1 MTHDTTRHDT
11 MQHASDKSGSWAERS
26 LAVVVNELIDL
37 AFPSKYPGG
46 LTRIHH
52 LRSVADWRDSN
63 VADWRDDQRQV
74 MSAIVRFGRI
84 LIIPSSKQRSDK
96 LC

>member
-1 MTHDTTRHDT
+1 VIVD
-11 MQHASDKSGSWAERS
+11 
-26 LAVVVNELIDL
+26 ELIDL

-52 LRSVADWRDSN
+52 LRSVPDSN